1 MTKRVF
7 VMVLLVFGII
17 VFLHG
22 KGDAAISTTDL
33 NTLTAQQLVQA
44 LVGSGVTVSNVTYTG
59 AKGASG
65 TFTGG
70 TGVGL
75 GINSGVILTNG
86 AASNASLQNSSDKIS
101 TGNGLP
107 GDADLN
113 TLVAPDLTYDASVL
127 EFDFVTNFNA
137 VNFKYIF
144 ASDEYPE
151 YVGEFND
158 VFAFYIDG
166 KNVALIPGTT
176 TPVSINTVNDSTNS
190 QYFVINYPNSSGI
203 STYQNFPYD
212 GFTKVFTAMA
222 SVTPGVTHHV
232 KLAIAD
238 TADDALDSAV
248 FIQAGSF
255 SGGLPQPTAPKTVPT
270 MSEWGIIVF
279 MVLAGIGAAYQL
291 RRQRR
296 LS

>member
-1 MTKRVF
+1 MTKKVA
-7 VMVLLVFGII
+7 VIVLLVFSII

-22 KGDAAISTTDL
+22 KGNAAISTTNL
-33 NTLTAQQLVQA
+33 NTLTPQQLVQS

-59 AKGASG
+59 ANGASG

-75 GINSGVILTNG
+75 GIDSGVILTNG
-86 AASNASLQNSSDKIS
+86 AASNASFQNSNSKIS
-101 TGNGLP
+101 TDNGLP

-113 TLVAPDLTYDASVL
+113 ALVAPDTTFDASIL
-127 EFDFVTNFNA
+127 EFDFVTNFSS
-137 VNFKYIF
+137 VSFKYIF

-151 YVGEFND
+151 FVGEFND

-176 TPVSINTVNDSTNS
+176 TPVSINTVNDATNS
-190 QYFVINYPNSSGI
+190 LYFLINYPNTSGI

-222 SVTPGVTHHV
+222 NVTPGVTHHI

-238 TADDALDSAV
+238 TADGILDSAV

-255 SGGLPQPTAPKTVPT
+255 SGGTPGPTASKTVPT
-270 MSEWGIIVF
+270 MTEWGMIIF
-279 MVLAGIGAAYQL
+279 MVLAALGSFYSL
-291 RRQRR
+291 RGQRR
-296 LS
+296 A